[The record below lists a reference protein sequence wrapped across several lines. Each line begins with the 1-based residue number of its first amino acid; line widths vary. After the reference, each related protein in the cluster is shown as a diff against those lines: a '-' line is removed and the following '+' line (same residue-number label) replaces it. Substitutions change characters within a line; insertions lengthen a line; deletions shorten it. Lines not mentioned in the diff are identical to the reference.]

1 MVGVRPLSFGNT
13 YAYVAKINTLLKWR
27 TPHIPDPDTLSF
39 MLKIEDI
46 KHVYRGFGGSEG
58 RNVANFNTFCEMML
72 NVLACV
78 IVSVKMT
85 CGRKY
90 PSKMKNYSILT
101 CFSLDLRYT
110 GN

>member
-1 MVGVRPLSFGNT
+1 MVGVRPFSFGNT

-58 RNVANFNTFCEMML
+58 RNVAIFIKFCEMM
-72 NVLACV
+72 
-78 IVSVKMT
+78 
-85 CGRKY
+85 
-90 PSKMKNYSILT
+90 
-101 CFSLDLRYT
+101 
-110 GN
+110 